1 MHVGP
6 RRVGKAWWPAFQN
19 SQRVVESAHLL
30 ERELLYF
37 PTGRLSTGVEV
48 LGLAADGLLLL
59 SINPPRD
66 LHLPPSPSWLPSLS
80 LFFI

>member
-19 SQRVVESAHLL
+19 SQRVVESAHSL

-48 LGLAADGLLLL
+48 LGPAADGLLLL
-59 SINPPRD
+59 SITWTKPVIRF
-66 LHLPPSPSWLPSLS
+66 SL
-80 LFFI
+80 IKN